1 MRDGSTSDVV
11 KREARMREEEFEALL
26 QALDEVREHVG
37 GGAGHLRVV
46 VVSSGEDG
54 SQPSAS

>member
-1 MRDGSTSDVV
+1 
-11 KREARMREEEFEALL
+11 MREEEFEVLL
-26 QALDEVREHVG
+26 QALEEVHEHVN

-46 VVSSGEDG
+46 VVSGAGDA